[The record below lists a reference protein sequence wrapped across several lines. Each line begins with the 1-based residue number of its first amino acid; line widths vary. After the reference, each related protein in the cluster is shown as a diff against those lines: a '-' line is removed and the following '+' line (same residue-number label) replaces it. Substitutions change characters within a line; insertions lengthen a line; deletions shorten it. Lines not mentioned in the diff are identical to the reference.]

1 MNVEQSVDPCCI
13 FVPLEVSGLALNF
26 REKFASF
33 IKFFQIYVMQLSCSL
48 KKDIGMENKSQEE
61 APLKKKNAGVLL

>member
-48 KKDIGMENKSQEE
+48 KKGIGMENKSQEE
-61 APLKKKNAGVLL
+61 APLKKNAGVLL